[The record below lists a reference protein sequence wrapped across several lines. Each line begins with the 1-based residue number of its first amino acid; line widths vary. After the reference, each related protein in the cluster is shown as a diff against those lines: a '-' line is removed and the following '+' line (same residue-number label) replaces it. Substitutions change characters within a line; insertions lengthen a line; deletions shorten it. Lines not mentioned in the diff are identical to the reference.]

1 MSFFINKLLSLPR
14 PFKQLIILFIDCVAL
29 ITVLMF
35 SFSMRYGVWYIPA
48 NNFIFWL
55 ILISPLIGG
64 VIFSFYGLYRSITRH
79 IGFNA
84 LWNIFKAVSLYSLV
98 WGIIYLLGETT
109 SRSVVLINWSLSLFV
124 IISTR
129 MIARWIFINDL
140 RSQNDIQKEVSRKRV
155 LVYGAGNA
163 GIQLVGALTHS
174 YEYNPVGFIDDSNE
188 LHGNVI
194 VGLNIYSLDEISNV
208 INRLKVEEVLIAMPS
223 ASRKRRF
230 NIIEALEPYPVLV
243 RMLPGVSELAEGK
256 VGIDDLRRVDIKDL
270 LGREPISANK
280 KLLSKNVTNMVL
292 MVTGAGGSI
301 GSEICR
307 QIIPLKP
314 KALILYEVS
323 ELALYKIEKELSKID
338 GHQINIYPA
347 LGSVNNK
354 RRLDNV
360 MKHFKVD
367 TIYHT
372 AAYKHVPMVEFNN
385 TEGVDNNVFGT
396 LNCAEVAIANSV
408 ETFVL
413 ISSDK
418 AVRPTNTMGA
428 TKRCSELILQALSE
442 IQTTTKFTMVRFGN
456 VLESSGSVIPL
467 FRKQIREG
475 GPLTVTH
482 KDIYRFFMTISEAVE
497 LVIQAGA
504 MGKGGDVFILDMGKP
519 VSIDAL
525 AKKMVKLSGLELKDK
540 LNPKGDIEIKYTGL
554 RSGEKLYEELLIG
567 DNTSKTKNPLIMR
580 AKEEMIAWED
590 LKLVLD
596 SLKKEV
602 ENCDQEKIRKLL
614 IKLVPGFKPQS
625 KITDILFTKGRH

>member
-14 PFKQLIILFIDCVAL
+14 PFKQLIMIFIDSVAL
-29 ITVLMF
+29 IAVLIL
-35 SFSMRYGVWYIPA
+35 SFSMREGVWYIPA

-64 VIFSFYGLYRSITRH
+64 LIFSFYGLYRSITRH
-79 IGFNA
+79 VGFDA
-84 LWNIFKAVSLYSLV
+84 LWNIVKAVSLYSFV
-98 WGIIYLLGETT
+98 WGVIYLLGEAT
-109 SRSVVLINWSLSLFV
+109 SRSVVLINWTLLLFV
-124 IISTR
+124 IISIR
-129 MIARWIFINDL
+129 MLARWILINDVMV
-140 RSQNDIQKEVSRKRV
+140 QNYIQNEISRKRI

-188 LHGNVI
+188 LQGNYI
-194 VGLNIYSLDEISNV
+194 VGLSIYSPDEISNV
-208 INRLKVEEVLIAMPS
+208 INRLKVDEVLIAMPS

-230 NIIEALEPYPVLV
+230 DIIKALEPYPVLV

-256 VGIDDLRRVDIKDL
+256 VGVDDMRRVDIKDL
-270 LGREPISANK
+270 LGREPISADK

-323 ELALYKIEKELSKID
+323 ELALYKIEKELSNID

-354 RRLDNV
+354 GRLDNV

-396 LNCAEVAIANSV
+396 LNCAEIAIANSV

-413 ISSDK
+413 ISTDK

-428 TKRCSELILQALSE
+428 TKRCAELILQALSE
-442 IQTTTKFTMVRFGN
+442 IQTTTKFSMVRFGN

-519 VSIDAL
+519 ISIDVL

-540 LNPKGDIEIKYTGL
+540 LNPNGDIEIKYTGL

-567 DNTSKTKNPLIMR
+567 DNASKTKNPLIMR

-614 IKLVPGFKPQS
+614 VKIVPGFKPQS
-625 KITDILFTKGRH
+625 KITDILFAKG